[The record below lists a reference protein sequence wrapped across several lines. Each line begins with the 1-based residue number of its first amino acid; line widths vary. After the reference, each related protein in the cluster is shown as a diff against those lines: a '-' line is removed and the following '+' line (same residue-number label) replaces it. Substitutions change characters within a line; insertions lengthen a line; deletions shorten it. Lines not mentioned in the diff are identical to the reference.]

1 MLKSSECLT
10 MKYSV
15 LISHSVSGTSLPRLI
30 ELSDAYLL
38 KLSLSRC
45 SIVSLTFIN
54 CHHYQYSTSST
65 KILYYEFN
73 ISMAIMYPLSP
84 CPTICPLH
92 TGSVT
97 DICLNS
103 SLSFTF
109 DICTSIFLIWLT
121 EASASLIA

>member
-1 MLKSSECLT
+1 MLADKNILHFKHEIL
-10 MKYSV
+10 YQV
-15 LISHSVSGTSLPRLI
+15 ARLAF
-30 ELSDAYLL
+30 EGNLEEGRDAYLL